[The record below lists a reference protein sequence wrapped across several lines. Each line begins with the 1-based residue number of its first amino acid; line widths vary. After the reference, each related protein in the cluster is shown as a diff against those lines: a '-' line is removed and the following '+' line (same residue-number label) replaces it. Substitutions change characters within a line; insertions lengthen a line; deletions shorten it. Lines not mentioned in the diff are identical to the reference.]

1 MLIVLVLSIDVVLL
15 TLCHLLLLVLMVWIR
30 ARAASLHLGGGGG
43 GLTSNALASTRGG
56 LGKSYKLKQERSAE
70 MAGNA
75 FKTNMVW

>member
-1 MLIVLVLSIDVVLL
+1 MQQVCI
-15 TLCHLLLLVLMVWIR
+15 W
-30 ARAASLHLGGGGG
+30 GGGG

>member
-1 MLIVLVLSIDVVLL
+1 MSSAVIGINGLDQGPRSKF
-15 TLCHLLLLVLMVWIR
+15 
-30 ARAASLHLGGGGG
+30 AFGGRGG

>member
-1 MLIVLVLSIDVVLL
+1 MSSAVIGINGLDQGPAQQVCI
-15 TLCHLLLLVLMVWIR
+15 W
-30 ARAASLHLGGGGG
+30 GGGG